1 MAQTKT
7 QFGYRSAPRSGSG
20 GREAAEHAVVVVGAG
35 PVGLSLAID
44 LAQRGQSVVLL
55 DDADRIGE
63 GSRAICFSKRSLEF
77 WDRLGI
83 GQRMVDKGVV
93 WSVGKIFHGDSQ
105 LYQFNLLPEEGHKRP
120 AFINLQQFY
129 AEAYLVDRVEEL
141 PAIDLRWRNKVIGL
155 EQRNDHVRADDRD
168 AGWPLSAARRLSS
181 SPATAPVRRC
191 GRWSGAE
198 FAGQVFE
205 DQFLIAD
212 VKMTAEFPTERWFW
226 FDPPFHAGRSALLH
240 KQPDDIW
247 RIDLQLSRYADPAF
261 EKQPE
266 NVRPRIARMLGHDK
280 FDFEWISL
288 YKFQCRRMDRFIHGR
303 VIFAGDAAH
312 QVSPFGARGANS
324 GLEDAENIA
333 WKLDRVL
340 RGTSP
345 EALLESYH
353 TERSAAADE
362 NIRESTRSTDFMA
375 PASHQEA
382 RLRKAVLSLAKETEF
397 GKRMVNGGRL
407 SVPSIYDTPLS
418 TADGDAWRGGPRP
431 GASMPDA
438 PIAAPI
444 WPADVPDRSFHR
456 RGNAVHAAGVRQWRG
471 DRCARGRW
479 PIRIGGEGGFAD
491 RQGTGW
497 RALRRRTRHRLSAA
511 ARRLCRRALPAPDA
525 GRRSTPRW
533 RAPPAELRFCHDAV
547 HQLEFCQAG
556 RCLPRHRRG
565 ASRVERDAK
574 RRPRCRA
581 GAGARQS
588 YRRHRGAAMKPSRSP
603 SGGCSMP
610 ASSSNSSNNRIHG
623 LERRKGLN

>member
-1 MAQTKT
+1 MAQAENQART
-7 QFGYRSAPRSGSG
+7 QFGYRRHSDQDKAG
-20 GREAAEHAVVVVGAG
+20 ADVAEYPVVVVGAG
-35 PVGLSLAID
+35 PVGLSFAID

-93 WSVGKIFHGDSQ
+93 WSVGKIFHGHSQ
-105 LYQFNLLPEEGHKRP
+105 LYQFNLLPEQGHKRP

-129 AEAYLVDRVEEL
+129 AEAYLVDRVGEL
-141 PAIDLRWRNKVIGL
+141 SSIDLRWRNKVTGL
-155 EQRNDHVRADDRD
+155 EQRNDYVALTVLTPDGPYRMHAQFVVACD
-168 AGWPLSAARRLSS
+168 GARSS
-181 SPATAPVRRC
+181 LRQMV
-191 GRWSGAE
+191 GAE

-247 RIDLQLSRYADPAF
+247 RIDLQLNRYADPAA
-261 EKQPE
+261 EKLPE

-280 FDFEWISL
+280 FEFEWISL

-324 GLEDAENIA
+324 GLEDAENLS

-340 RGTSP
+340 RRQSP
-345 EALLESYH
+345 ESLLESYH
-353 TERSAAADE
+353 VERSAAADE

-375 PASHQEA
+375 PNSHQEA

-397 GKRMVNGGRL
+397 GKRMVNAGRL
-407 SVPSIYDTPLS
+407 SVPSMYETPLS
-418 TADGDAWRGGPRP
+418 TDDGVAWAGGPPP

-438 PIAAPI
+438 PISARSGDAMFLTEAFIQKGTGFTWLEFGNGAATD
-444 WPADVPDRSFHR
+444 APD
-456 RGNAVHAAGVRQWRG
+456 GLGV
-471 DRCARGRW
+471 
-479 PIRIGGEGGFAD
+479 IRIGGADGFVDTEG
-491 RQGTGW
+491 
-497 RALRRRTRHRLSAA
+497 L
-511 ARRLCRRALPAPDA
+511 
-525 GRRSTPRW
+525 
-533 RAPPAELRFCHDAV
+533 
-547 HQLEFCQAG
+547 
-556 RCLPRHRRG
+556 
-565 ASRVERDAK
+565 
-574 RRPRCRA
+574 
-581 GAGARQS
+581 AGAR
-588 YRRHRGAAMKPSRSP
+588 YDAEPGTAYLLRPDGYVAARFRHPTRTAVDVALSR
-603 SGGCSMP
+603 
-610 ASSSNSSNNRIHG
+610 AS
-623 LERRKGLN
+623 GLN

>member
-1 MAQTKT
+1 MAMH
-7 QFGYRSAPRSGSG
+7 G
-20 GREAAEHAVVVVGAG
+20 VVVVGAG

-77 WDRLGI
+77 WDRLGV

-93 WSVGKIFHGDSQ
+93 WKVGKIFHGDSL
-105 LYQFNLLPEEGHKRP
+105 LYQFDLLPEEGHKRP

-129 AEAYLVDRVEEL
+129 AEAYLVDRVTEL
-141 PAIDLRWRNKVIGL
+141 PDISLRWRNKVVAL
-155 EQRNDHVRADDRD
+155 EQRNDHVIVTVDTPDGPYRIGANYVVACD
-168 AGWPLSAARRLSS
+168 GARSS
-181 SPATAPVRRC
+181 LRQMV
-191 GRWSGAE
+191 GAQ

-212 VKMTAEFPTERWFW
+212 VRMTAEFPTERWFW

-247 RIDLQLSRYADPAF
+247 RIDLQLSRDADPAV

-288 YKFQCRRMDRFIHGR
+288 YKFQCRRMARFIHGR
-303 VIFAGDAAH
+303 VVFAGDAAH

-324 GLEDAENIA
+324 GLEDAENLA

-340 RGTSP
+340 RKTSP

-375 PASHQEA
+375 PATPQEA

-397 GKRMVNGGRL
+397 AKRMVNGGRL
-407 SVPSIYDTPLS
+407 SLPSIYETSLS
-418 TADGDAWRGGPRP
+418 TSDAETWRGGPRP
-431 GASMPDA
+431 GASMVDA
-438 PIAAPI
+438 PITKVSGETEYLTDTFVKCGRRFTLIEFANGAAVDP
-444 WPADVPDRSFHR
+444 PE
-456 RGNAVHAAGVRQWRG
+456 GVG
-471 DRCARGRW
+471 V
-479 PIRIGGEGGFAD
+479 IRIGDAMG
-491 RQGTGW
+491 
-497 RALRRRTRHRLSAA
+497 LAA
-511 ARRLCRRALPAPDA
+511 ARYGAEPGSAYLLRPDGYVA
-525 GRRSTPRW
+525 
-533 RAPPAELRFCHDAV
+533 ARF
-547 HQLEFCQAG
+547 
-556 RCLPRHRRG
+556 
-565 ASRVERDAK
+565 
-574 RRPRCRA
+574 RRPTRSMFEAALARA
-581 GAGARQS
+581 
-588 YRRHRGAAMKPSRSP
+588 
-603 SGGCSMP
+603 SGKS
-610 ASSSNSSNNRIHG
+610 
-623 LERRKGLN
+623 

>member
-1 MAQTKT
+1 MAQAKNEAKT
-7 QFGYRSAPRSGSG
+7 QFGYRRHPDQDRAG
-20 GREAAEHAVVVVGAG
+20 ANVAEYPVVVVGAG

-93 WSVGKIFHGDSQ
+93 WSVGKIFHGNSQ
-105 LYQFNLLPEEGHKRP
+105 LYQFNLLPEQGHKRP

-141 PAIDLRWRNKVIGL
+141 SAISLRWCNKVAGL
-155 EQRNDHVRADDRD
+155 EQRNDRVALTIATPDGPYCLHANFVVACD
-168 AGWPLSAARRLSS
+168 GARSS
-181 SPATAPVRRC
+181 LRQMV
-191 GRWSGAE
+191 GAE
-198 FAGQVFE
+198 FAGQAFE

-212 VKMTAEFPTERWFW
+212 VRMSAEFPTERWFW

-247 RIDLQLSRYADPAF
+247 RIDLQLNRYADPAA
-261 EKQPE
+261 EKLPE

-324 GLEDAENIA
+324 GLEDAENLS

-340 RGTSP
+340 RKTSP
-345 EALLESYH
+345 ESLLESYH
-353 TERSAAADE
+353 AERSAAADE

-375 PASHQEA
+375 PNSHQEA

-397 GKRMVNGGRL
+397 GKRMVNAGRL
-407 SVPSIYDTPLS
+407 SVPSVYALPLS
-418 TADGDAWRGGPRP
+418 TDDGDNWCGGPRP

-438 PIAAPI
+438 PLSARSGDATFLTETFIKAGMRFTWLEFGNGAATE
-444 WPADVPDRSFHR
+444 VPE
-456 RGNAVHAAGVRQWRG
+456 GVSV
-471 DRCARGRW
+471 
-479 PIRIGGEGGFAD
+479 IRIGGADGFVDSEG
-491 RQGTGW
+491 
-497 RALRRRTRHRLSAA
+497 LAA
-511 ARRLCRRALPAPDA
+511 ARYDAEPGTGYLLRPDGYVA
-525 GRRSTPRW
+525 
-533 RAPPAELRFCHDAV
+533 ARF
-547 HQLEFCQAG
+547 
-556 RCLPRHRRG
+556 RN
-565 ASRVERDAK
+565 
-574 RRPRCRA
+574 
-581 GAGARQS
+581 
-588 YRRHRGAAMKPSRSP
+588 PSRAAVDAALAR
-603 SGGCSMP
+603 
-610 ASSSNSSNNRIHG
+610 AS
-623 LERRKGLN
+623 GLN

>member
-1 MAQTKT
+1 MALTKT
-7 QFGYRSAPRSGSG
+7 QFGYRRHPDQDRAGASIS
-20 GREAAEHAVVVVGAG
+20 EHAIVVVGAG

-44 LAQRGQSVVLL
+44 LAQRGQAVVLL

-93 WSVGKIFHGDSQ
+93 WSVGKIFHGEQQ
-105 LYQFNLLPEEGHKRP
+105 LYQFNLLPEQGHKRP

-129 AEAYLVDRVEEL
+129 AEAYLVDRVGEL
-141 PAIDLRWRNKVIGL
+141 PAIDLRWRNKVTAL
-155 EQRNDHVRADDRD
+155 EPRNDHVALTIQTPDGPYR
-168 AGWPLSAARRLSS
+168 LAAQYVIACDGARSS
-181 SPATAPVRRC
+181 LRQMV
-191 GRWSGAE
+191 GAE

-212 VKMTAEFPTERWFW
+212 VKMTAAFPTERWFW

-247 RIDLQLSRYADPAF
+247 RIDLQLNRFADPTV
-261 EKQPE
+261 EKLPE

-288 YKFQCRRMDRFIHGR
+288 YKFQCRRMNKFIHGR

-324 GLEDAENIA
+324 GLEDAENLA

-375 PASHQEA
+375 PNSHQEA

-397 GKRMVNGGRL
+397 GKRMVNAGRL
-407 SVPSIYDTPLS
+407 STPSIYETLLS
-418 TADGDAWRGGPRP
+418 TAEGDAWRGGPRP
-431 GASMPDA
+431 GASMADA
-438 PIAAPI
+438 PVAAQDGEPMFLTEAFI
-444 WPADVPDRSFHR
+444 RAGTQFTVLAFGNGTAAEVPE
-456 RGNAVHAAGVRQWRG
+456 GVG
-471 DRCARGRW
+471 T
-479 PIRIGGEGGFAD
+479 IRIGDGGFTDVAGLAATRYD
-491 RQGTGW
+491 AEPGTSYL
-497 RALRRRTRHRLSAA
+497 LRPDGYVA
-511 ARRLCRRALPAPDA
+511 ARFRHPTQPTLEAALARAA
-525 GRRSTPRW
+525 G
-533 RAPPAELRFCHDAV
+533 H
-547 HQLEFCQAG
+547 
-556 RCLPRHRRG
+556 
-565 ASRVERDAK
+565 
-574 RRPRCRA
+574 
-581 GAGARQS
+581 
-588 YRRHRGAAMKPSRSP
+588 
-603 SGGCSMP
+603 
-610 ASSSNSSNNRIHG
+610 N
-623 LERRKGLN
+623 